1 MAILND
7 DMDLR
12 FNQALRNP
20 DQLNRARRTAKVGRA
35 TVGKTIT
42 AADKAALP
50 ILTKKCN
57 DKNSQDYGLWQ
68 EDRLV
73 NHIYNRCILS
83 DKERMGR
90 INRMKAID
98 IQLSGMVNHKGDVRE
113 KKRDKENRM
122 GRPAKPTKH
131 NLPLAYAQIDDFVTY
146 AMSLYAPEMNIFI
159 ATSSADKQSVAEG
172 LTREIGKH
180 GQTLGYYRQFCKFIL
195 NSMKYNL
202 GAMSV
207 NWEKCEGKVF
217 TTSQGQSPT
226 NQPGATPGQVTIQD
240 GIVWEGNYLKSCDM
254 YNFLFDTSVH
264 PCDLPLKGEF
274 YAEVELKTPFQIRR
288 MNRQKILWGIE
299 RYINTYAPIAN
310 TNNATFYRTPPV
322 LHEGLI
328 EGGQTTN
335 WQQVLSAGGP
345 AQSSQLGIE
354 LVWYT
359 TWIVPS
365 EFGLS
370 SSDDLE
376 LWRIGMAN
384 GLYITA
390 AYEVE
395 VSHGQLTVACAA
407 PVEDDLWNNQRSYA
421 EMLLPLQHFA
431 SFLLNSHIDATRKA
445 IYGITVYDKNAFP
458 GMDLDTEDLIGARI
472 PMKSTSTGLTID
484 QVFRHFVDAP
494 ETEGNVDM
502 ISKIVDIMQK
512 IMPTNQ
518 AQQVADLERATE
530 YQAAATVQ
538 ASSRRNLKI
547 TRIINDQAINPIKM
561 QMMYN
566 IYQNVTVIEY
576 TGSDGSK
583 QTITPSDLVDAQI
596 EFDVGTG
603 LKGLDRL
610 MQISIF
616 KDLMGYLF
624 QVKGMDQQVDLLGL
638 LSYVCQIAGFETDLS
653 RFRIQTPQA
662 AQQAQ
667 ANADNGQQ
675 PQNGQQPSAQAQQPN
690 NQQPNGQVVDKSAGP
705 QTVAT
710 KQ

>member
-12 FNQALRNP
+12 FNAGLRNP
-20 DQLNRARRTAKVGRA
+20 DALNRARRTAKVGRA
-35 TVGKTIT
+35 VVGKTLT
-42 AADKAALP
+42 PADKAALP
-50 ILTKKCN
+50 ILTKKCT
-57 DKNSQDYGLWQ
+57 DKNSQDFGLWQ

-98 IQLSGMVNHKGDVRE
+98 IQLSGMVNNKNDIKE
-113 KKRDKENRM
+113 KKRDKDNRM
-122 GRPAKPTKH
+122 GRPPSPTKM
-131 NLPLAYAQIDDFVTY
+131 NLPLAYAQMDDYVTY
-146 AMSLYAPEMNIFI
+146 AMSLFAPEMNIFV
-159 ATSSADKQSVAEG
+159 ATSAADKQSVAEG

-180 GQTLGYYRQFCKFIL
+180 GQTLGYYRQFCKFLI
-195 NSMKYNL
+195 NAVKYNL
-202 GAMSV
+202 GAISV

-217 TTSQGQSPT
+217 TSSQGQGP
-226 NQPGATPGQVTIQD
+226 NGQPGATTGQVVAQD
-240 GIVWEGNYLKSCDM
+240 GTVWEGNYLKSLDM

-274 YAEVELKTPFQIRR
+274 YADIELKTPFQIRR
-288 MNRQKILWGIE
+288 MARQKILFGIE

-365 EFGLS
+365 DFGLS
-370 SSDDLE
+370 SSDELE
-376 LWRIGMAN
+376 LWRIAMAN

-390 AYEVE
+390 AYQIE
-395 VSHGQLTVACAA
+395 VSHGQLPVACGA
-407 PVEDDLWNNQRSYA
+407 PIEDDLWNNQRSYA

-431 SFLLNSHIDATRKA
+431 SFLLNSHVSATRKA

-458 GMDLDTEDLIGARI
+458 GMDLDAEDLIGARI
-472 PMKSTSTGLTID
+472 PMKSTSTGMTID
-484 QVFRHFVDAP
+484 QMFRHYNEAP
-494 ETEGNVDM
+494 ETDQNVEM

-547 TRIINDQAINPIKM
+547 TRILNDQAITPIKF

-566 IYQNVTVIEY
+566 IYQNVTVIKY
-576 TGSDGSK
+576 TGSDGTV
-583 QTITPSDLVDAQI
+583 QQITPSDLVDAEI

-667 ANADNGQQ
+667 AAAANGQQ
-675 PQNGQQPSAQAQQPN
+675 QPPANGQSQQPAN
-690 NQQPNGQVVDKSAGP
+690 NQTVDKSAGP
-705 QTVAT
+705 QTVAA
-710 KQ
+710 Q